1 MNLTMIPMLPYAEP
15 LRLIVMILILLVVE
29 VAVAVF
35 VVVPKVYI
43 GFVDVDA
50 ITVYTVVVCSEY
62 DH

>member
-1 MNLTMIPMLPYAEP
+1 

-29 VAVAVF
+29 VAVAVAVF